1 MPITTVNT
9 NQTIATAKYNEIQ
22 AAIASVFTYYGVT
35 PSSVPLS
42 VSGNSITANNQWTP
56 LFNDVDKCI
65 VHQTGASIIG
75 ASAPALGE
83 LASAVYTN
91 KIIDAV
97 NAAET
102 NKDTVYSTQLTTTPS
117 SSTRTSNFGTGTA
130 IRHTVRYVW
139 VDSASLLG
147 FLRLGGRLEF
157 DLVWGS
163 TSPAIDSDLNQLL
176 ANAFI
181 ASNVSTYQISNSN
194 LTPAAY
200 TETIGSHTLT
210 VTFTKPDSKTYVVD
224 IAILSSVLIT
234 VSSGGI
240 TGTVNCI
247 NSSGAIVG
255 PEVAATITTT
265 FEGSAGTATSTRNL
279 VVSPTSLSF
288 AFSTGVPSTAQT
300 VTLTNS
306 GNSGILISAI
316 SATTAGGVSYSPIY
330 SWTGDSIFAATT
342 INAGASRTFTVA
354 CSGILA
360 GTHNNSITITTNGSP
375 STITI
380 PVTQVVTGFSLS
392 PSSLSSTIT
401 TPGNASQLFQ
411 ITQSNISPVLST
423 SYAAALSGSAG
434 FSISQTALGPTVV
447 FNPGGQGNG
456 SYSTTLTVTVNG
468 YTTTAAINV
477 VLNLATQ
484 NLGNW
489 KSSRANTNAVVGMSY
504 DIIGGVRYLTIGVGA
519 GADGSERNSGGGTLV
534 NVTGLRYDADPNPTL
549 GLPLYKGNGPDEYSG
564 WINFLKSSDSGGYG
578 VTVNDPPPTEPQWN
592 PVTSHFIKRSYTFT
606 APTAGTYTANFSVD
620 DYGYVEISNGVG
632 GVDVVVDQ
640 RGQYRPWERITTGT
654 WTAPSAGTYTIN
666 LYSQNTLRHGQLAF
680 QLINNADTTTVWS
693 TNVPV
698 RTTPAYQYWA
708 EVYRIPLTQGAY
720 TYQSINY
727 YVKDTAISQGY
738 SYGNFFE
745 GQSMFAV
752 TDDGSGNLS
761 VTFNPASTGTYPST
775 LDDQQTVVNI
785 PFLANYYSANNRYD
799 NIEGELPGGQTRRF
813 LGFNSQGV
821 VQTSIVSS
829 PSGPTQPTVPIDS
842 FVYLETS

>member
-22 AAIASVFTYYGVT
+22 SAIASVFTYYGVT

-42 VSGNSITANNQWTP
+42 VSGNLITANNQWAS
-56 LFNDVDKCI
+56 LFNDVNKCI

-75 ASAPALGE
+75 ATAPTQGD
-83 LASAVYTN
+83 LASVVYTN

-102 NKDTVYSTQLTTTPS
+102 NKDTVNSTQLTST
-117 SSTRTSNFGTGTA
+117 SSTSVRTSNFGTGTV
-130 IRHTVRYVW
+130 IRHTVQYAW

-181 ASNVSTYQISNSN
+181 ASNSATYQVSNSN
-194 LTPAAY
+194 QTPATY
-200 TETIGSHTLT
+200 TETIGAHTIT
-210 VTFTKPDSKTYVVD
+210 ITFTKPDSKTYVVD

-234 VSSGGI
+234 VSTGGI
-240 TGTVNCI
+240 TGTVNCLTSNDTTGGI
-247 NSSGAIVG
+247 ASPV
-255 PEVAATITTT
+255 PAATITTT
-265 FEGSAGTATSTRNL
+265 FEGSAGTATATRNL

-288 AFSTGVPSTAQT
+288 AFTTGVPSTAQT
-300 VTLTNS
+300 VTLTNT

-354 CSGILA
+354 CSGTTA

-392 PSSLSSTIT
+392 PSSLSTTIT
-401 TPGNASQLFQ
+401 TPGVASQLFQ
-411 ITQSNISPVLST
+411 ITQSSVSPVLAT
-423 SYAAALSGSAG
+423 SYAAALSGSSG

-456 SYSTTLTVTVNG
+456 SYSTTLTVTMNG
-468 YTTTAAINV
+468 YTTTAAIGV
-477 VLNLATQ
+477 TVNLATQ

-489 KSSRANTNAVVGMSY
+489 KSSQANTNAIVGMSY

-519 GADGSERNSGGGTLV
+519 GADGAQLVSSGGGATV

-549 GLPLYKGNGPDEYSG
+549 GLPLYKGYAPNEYSG

-578 VTVNDPPPTEPQWN
+578 VTLSYQSWT
-592 PVTSHFIKRSYTFT
+592 PVTSNYIKRSYTFT
-606 APTAGTYTANFSVD
+606 APNAGTYTANFSVD
-620 DYGYVEISNGVG
+620 DYGYVEISNGSG

-640 RGQYRPWERITTGT
+640 RGQYRPWERVTTGT
-654 WTAPSAGTYTIN
+654 WTAPSAGTYTLN
-666 LYSQNTLRHGQLAF
+666 LYSQNTLRHGQFAF
-680 QLINNADTTTVWS
+680 QLINNADNATVWS

-698 RTTPAYQYWA
+698 RTAYQYWA

-727 YVKDTAISQGY
+727 YVKDTAIAQGY

-761 VTFNPASTGTYPST
+761 VTFNPASTGTVPSS

-785 PFLANYYSANNRYD
+785 PFLSYYYSANNRYS
-799 NIEGELPGGQTRRF
+799 NIENELPGGQTRRF
-813 LGFNSQGV
+813 LGFNSLGV

-829 PSGPTQPTVPIDS
+829 PSGPTQPTATFDESI
-842 FVYLETS
+842 FYNA